1 MGEAYKLDCDTC
13 AYTKNIFV
21 GFGLLYMSLESIAS
35 FVQDTVL
42 KRRIGEFIGNPSTR
56 YDAYD
61 AIYVCPVCQAI
72 RNELFIEMIS
82 DSSQYKISYA
92 CPRCT
97 SVMEQEHIEK
107 NASHHLSCPACEK
120 GKLKATFYMDWD

>member
-21 GFGLLYMSLESIAS
+21 GFGFSYMSLESIAS

-92 CPRCT
+92 CPRCA
-97 SVMEQEHIEK
+97 SVMEQEHIE
-107 NASHHLSCPACEK
+107 NNVPVHLSCPAWEK

>member
-35 FVQDTVL
+35 FVQVAAL
-42 KRRIGEFIGNPSTR
+42 KRRIEEFIGDPSTR
-56 YDAYD
+56 YDAYK
-61 AIYVCPVCQAI
+61 ALYVCPVCKTM
-72 RNELFIEMIS
+72 RNELLIEIKS
-82 DSSQYKISYA
+82 DSSQYRISYA

-97 SVMEQEHIEK
+97 SVMEQEHIEN
-107 NASHHLSCPACEK
+107 NAPHHLSCPACEK

>member
-1 MGEAYKLDCDTC
+1 MGEAYKLDCDSC
-13 AYTKNIFV
+13 VFTKNIFV
-21 GFGLLYMSLESIAS
+21 GFGFSYMSLESIAS

-56 YDAYD
+56 NDAYD
-61 AIYVCPVCQAI
+61 ALYVCPVCQAI

-92 CPRCT
+92 CPRCA
-97 SVMEQEHIEK
+97 SVMEQEHIE
-107 NASHHLSCPACEK
+107 NNVPAHLSCPACEK